1 MRMSDWSSDVC
12 SSDLIARFN
21 AARPRVAVEILTGP
35 YDAIE
40 RMVADRE
47 ADIGFAR
54 LPTEESGFHV
64 TPLVRSRMVCAVPK
78 DHPLAA
84 RETIAL
90 ADLAGINLVLIGRKR
105 APGRDLDQRLRG
117 IPLQARCLIE
127 AHSVEVARALG

>member
-1 MRMSDWSSDVC
+1 MMRRAE
-12 SSDLIARFN
+12 DLKAGTAGDLLVKAAFPHSLATTLLPGVIARFN

-64 TPLVRSRMVCAVPK
+64 TPLVRSRSEERRVGK
-78 DHPLAA
+78 
-84 RETIAL
+84 EW
-90 ADLAGINLVLIGRKR
+90 GRTWKSR
-105 APGRDLDQRLRG
+105 WSPY
-117 IPLQARCLIE
+117 
-127 AHSVEVARALG
+127 H